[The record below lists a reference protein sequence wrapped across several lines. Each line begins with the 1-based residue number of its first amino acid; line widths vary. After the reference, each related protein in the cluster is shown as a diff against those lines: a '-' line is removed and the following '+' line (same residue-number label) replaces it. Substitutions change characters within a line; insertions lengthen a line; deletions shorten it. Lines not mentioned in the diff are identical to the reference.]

1 MAVPA
6 IRRAWARGVLAV
18 LNVLLVLSA
27 ALFVVMRSPQVA
39 PSLRQVGD
47 PLPPGAASCPQ
58 IYPEITA
65 PFNAGAAGTP
75 LTSCVFVEQVRWT
88 AKADHLSTSSPP
100 TRLSAVSPITRKQ
113 YDMQCIS
120 AGRYVT
126 CTGGEDAVVYL
137 YTARS

>member
-1 MAVPA
+1 MAAPA
-6 IRRAWARGVLAV
+6 IRRAWVRGVLGV
-18 LNVLLVLSA
+18 LSVLLLVSA
-27 ALFVVMRSPQVA
+27 ALFVA
-39 PSLRQVGD
+39 KPSTEIRPPLAEVGD

-58 IYPEITA
+58 IYAEITA

-75 LTSCVFVEQVRWT
+75 LTSCAFVEQVRWT

-100 TRLSAVSPITRKQ
+100 TRLSAVSPTTRKQ
-113 YDMQCIS
+113 YEMQCIS

-137 YTARS
+137 YIAN